1 MKWWSVLK
9 HYDKRKKSF
18 FWHESHIFVLRKIYF
33 KQMKIIAVYT
43 QLKQLRNKAWKKFRP
58 ERESNPWS
66 HLLHLRVYNELTI
79 IQLPVGLIAQ
89 LVRAL
94 HRYSQRSWVR
104 FPFRPE
110 FFSGLI
116 SQLLK
121 LSIYCDDLHLLKMYF
136 PQYKYMTFMYSY
148 HKLLNLKQRKKN
160 VNCLLQSTS

>member
-1 MKWWSVLK
+1 MEQPDSSNLTGLELLISYPGKDLNVVIVVL
-9 HYDKRKKSF
+9 
-18 FWHESHIFVLRKIYF
+18 
-33 KQMKIIAVYT
+33 
-43 QLKQLRNKAWKKFRP
+43 
-58 ERESNPWS
+58 
-66 HLLHLRVYNELTI
+66 

-121 LSIYCDDLHLLKMYF
+121 LSIYCDDLHLFKMCF

-148 HKLLNLKQRKKN
+148 HSGSHCC
-160 VNCLLQSTS
+160 VF